1 MSRDYVSLDEK
12 PERRAGWRT
21 IGIVGIIAFLIGAI
35 AIGYAIKN
43 YGHWFEGQP
52 APAALHPDATPTP
65 ATSANGAQP
74 GLLPPTATDLD
85 SLNAREAALAA
96 RLADLEARAATIDTK
111 AEQASGNAT
120 RAEGLLVAFAARRAL
135 DRGLGLGYI
144 EGQLRQ
150 RFGATQPRA
159 VATIIQASRNP
170 VTSEDLRLGLSS
182 IGNELVSGGSSEGWF
197 DSIRRELSS
206 LVVIHKEGSLSS
218 RPSDRLS
225 RASHLLEGGQIEA
238 ALAEVK
244 RLPGAP
250 RADRW
255 TDAAQRYV
263 DARRA
268 LDVIETA
275 AILGQGGRAVPTVG
289 SASAPAAPSAAAQA
303 QADTPPALQIAEPD
317 STANATQ

>member
-12 PERRAGWRT
+12 PERRIRLRMLAL
-21 IGIVGIIAFLIGAI
+21 VGVAAFLVGAI

-43 YGHWFEGQP
+43 FGHWFEGEP
-52 APAALHPDATPTP
+52 TVSIHPQPTP
-65 ATSANGAQP
+65 AAPLGADSAQP
-74 GLLPPTATDLD
+74 PPVSPTSTDID

-159 VATIIQASRNP
+159 VAMTIQASRNP

-182 IGNELVSGGSSEGWF
+182 IGAELVSGGSSKGWL
-197 DSIRRELSS
+197 DSIRRELSN
-206 LVVIHKEGSLSS
+206 LIVIHKEGSLSS

-225 RASHLLEGGQIEA
+225 RARHLLEGGQVEA
-238 ALAEVK
+238 ALAEVR

-255 TDAAQRYV
+255 IAAAQRYV

-275 AILGQGGRAVPTVG
+275 AILGQGGPAI
-289 SASAPAAPSAAAQA
+289 ASTAGAAPRQRAS
-303 QADTPPALQIAEPD
+303 TPPAYQVVGPD
-317 STANATQ
+317 ASGKTGQ

>member
-1 MSRDYVSLDEK
+1 MMPL
-12 PERRAGWRT
+12 
-21 IGIVGIIAFLIGAI
+21 IAV
-35 AIGYAIKN
+35 
-43 YGHWFEGQP
+43 P
-52 APAALHPDATPTP
+52 AN
-65 ATSANGAQP
+65 SN
-74 GLLPPTATDLD
+74 
-85 SLNAREAALAA
+85 
-96 RLADLEARAATIDTK
+96 
-111 AEQASGNAT
+111 ASGNAT

-159 VATIIQASRNP
+159 VATIVQASRNP
-170 VTSEDLRLGLSS
+170 VTAEDLRLGLSS
-182 IGNELVSGGSSEGWF
+182 IGSELMSGGDSDGWL
-197 DSIRRELSS
+197 DSFRRELAS

-225 RASHLLEGGQIEA
+225 RARHLLEGGQVEA

-244 RLPGAP
+244 RLPGAA

-255 TDAAQRYV
+255 IDAAQRYV

-275 AILGQGGRAVPTVG
+275 AILGQGGPAIPTVG
-289 SASAPAAPSAAAQA
+289 ATTPAAPASAAQA
-303 QADTPPALQIAEPD
+303 RAAPTPALQIAEPD
-317 STANATQ
+317 STANMAD

>member
-1 MSRDYVSLDEK
+1 MSRDYVPLDEK
-12 PERRAGWRT
+12 PERRIGLRT
-21 IGIVGIIAFLIGAI
+21 LGIVGIVAFLIGAI

-52 APAALHPDATPTP
+52 TPVKTRSSAMQPAVPDDDAIAAPS
-65 ATSANGAQP
+65 ATS
-74 GLLPPTATDLD
+74 TDLN

-111 AEQASGNAT
+111 AEQAGGNAT
-120 RAEGLLVAFAARRAL
+120 RAEGMLVAFAARRAL
-135 DRGLGLGYI
+135 DRGLGLGYV

-170 VTSEDLRLGLSS
+170 VTADDLRLGLTS
-182 IGNELVSGGSSEGWF
+182 IGSDLVSGGDTKGWF
-197 DSIRRELSS
+197 DRLRDELSS
-206 LVVIHKEGSLSS
+206 LVVIHKEGTLSS
-218 RPSDRLS
+218 RPSDRLA
-225 RASHLLEGGQIEA
+225 RARYLIEA
-238 ALAEVK
+238 GQVESALAEVR

-255 TDAAQRYV
+255 IAAAQRYV
-263 DARRA
+263 DSRRA

-275 AILGQGGRAVPTVG
+275 AILGQGGPAVPTVG
-289 SASAPAAPSAAAQA
+289 AAAPAA
-303 QADTPPALQIAEPD
+303 ADQTPPALPVAEPD
-317 STANATQ
+317 AAAATAQ

>member
-1 MSRDYVSLDEK
+1 MSRDYVPLEDK
-12 PERRAGWRT
+12 PEPRLGWRML
-21 IGIVGIIAFLIGAI
+21 GIVGIVAFLIGAI

-52 APAALHPDATPTP
+52 TPTTLHPGTAGKQAGATDTP
-65 ATSANGAQP
+65 PVPVS
-74 GLLPPTATDLD
+74 PTATDLD

-96 RLADLEARAATIDTK
+96 RLADLEARTATIDTK

-159 VATIIQASRNP
+159 VATIVQASRNP

-182 IGNELVSGGSSEGWF
+182 IGGELMSGGSESWL
-197 DSIRRELSS
+197 DSVKRELSS
-206 LVVIHKEGSLSS
+206 LIVIHKEGALSS

-225 RASHLLEGGQIEA
+225 RARHLLEGGQIEA
-238 ALAEVK
+238 ALAEVQ
-244 RLPGAP
+244 RLPGAA

-255 TDAAQRYV
+255 IAAAQRYV

-275 AILGQGGRAVPTVG
+275 AILGQGEPAMPTVG
-289 SASAPAAPSAAAQA
+289 AGTAPAAEVKDQAAA
-303 QADTPPALQIAEPD
+303 PPALPIAEPD
-317 STANATQ
+317 SMANATQ

>member
-1 MSRDYVSLDEK
+1 MSRDYVPLDET
-12 PERRAGWRT
+12 PDRRIGLRT
-21 IGIVGIIAFLIGAI
+21 LGIVGIVAFLIGAI

-52 APAALHPDATPTP
+52 APAKPRSQQAAQMPADDAAPAP
-65 ATSANGAQP
+65 ASATS
-74 GLLPPTATDLD
+74 TDLN

-111 AEQASGNAT
+111 AEQASGNAS
-120 RAEGLLVAFAARRAL
+120 RAEGMLVAFAARRAL

-170 VTSEDLRLGLSS
+170 VTADDLRLGLST
-182 IGNELVSGGSSEGWF
+182 IGNDLVSGSDGRGWF
-197 DSIRRELSS
+197 ERFGDELSS
-206 LVVIHKEGSLSS
+206 LVVIHKEGMLSS
-218 RPSDRLS
+218 RPSDRLA
-225 RASHLLEGGQIEA
+225 RARHLLEGGQVEG
-238 ALAEVK
+238 ALDEVRK
-244 RLPGAP
+244 LPGAP

-255 TDAAQRYV
+255 IAAAQRYV

-275 AILGQGGRAVPTVG
+275 AILGQSGPAVPTVG
-289 SASAPAAPSAAAQA
+289 ASATTVQP
-303 QADTPPALQIAEPD
+303 QADVPALPVAEPD
-317 STANATQ
+317 TATANAQ